1 MSYTRK
7 VTFDN
12 QKELAAGS
20 IGVNYA
26 AVGTEFFHPTRLLI
40 VQNLTDALLQFSTN
54 EREDKFP
61 LPANGQIVLD
71 FSANEA
77 GNVPW
82 FLPAK
87 TQIFVKR
94 IGTPT
99 TGTVYITAVHGTT
112 D

>member
-1 MSYTRK
+1 MSYTRI

-12 QKELAAGS
+12 QKELAFGS
-20 IGVNYA
+20 IGVNYTI
-26 AVGTEFFHPTRLLI
+26 VGSQFFHPTRLLI
-40 VQNLTDALLQFSTN
+40 VQNLTDALLQFSTDGAN
-54 EREDKFP
+54 DKFP

-87 TQIFVKR
+87 TSIFVKR

>member
-1 MSYTRK
+1 MSYTRI

-12 QKELAAGS
+12 QKVLAFGS

-26 AVGTEFFHPTRLLI
+26 VVDSEFFHPTRLLI

-54 EREDKFP
+54 GVDDKFP

-71 FSANEA
+71 FSANKV
-77 GNVPW
+77 GNVSW

-87 TQIFVKR
+87 SSIYVKR

-99 TGTVYITAVHGTT
+99 TGSVYITAVHGTT